1 MRRRVRIQLYSN
13 WRMNW
18 NWRTDWRFKLLELQW
33 WNDEARFIS
42 LTLFNFTAALIL
54 HERGE

>member
-1 MRRRVRIQLYSN
+1 MRLQFYSN